1 MGWTHADW
9 SALGSVLSGIGT
21 IVGAFAVI
29 WAARLGSGTFESWRE
44 QKISERRID
53 QAERILIAT
62 YDAERSL
69 GDLRHAAANL
79 FARGSAQ
86 RDLQD
91 GAEALTSEAAK
102 AYRYYETHRET
113 ASLAR
118 RSLADCL
125 PTAKALFDADLEQA
139 IGELMK
145 QFDIVFADVGWR
157 AELCPTSAKR
167 NGRNSL
173 RASHPKTAT
182 RWTPPSPR
190 ESRGSKTSAFR
201 SSELQVENVATTGL
215 PSSPRTAACRR
226 SRAGSSSG
234 AGTPAAGAARP
245 RRGSPA
251 VSSAP
256 P

>member
-1 MGWTHADW
+1 MYWTHADW
-9 SALGSVLSGIGT
+9 SALGNVLSGIGT
-21 IVGAFAVI
+21 IVGAIAVI

-53 QAERILIAT
+53 QAEWILIAT
-62 YDAERSL
+62 YNARRSL

-102 AYRYYETHRET
+102 AHSYYETFRET

-118 RSLADCL
+118 RSLADCM

-145 QFDIVFADVGWR
+145 QFDIVFGDVGWR
-157 AELCPTSAKR
+157 AELSSDERQAKWKKLTPGVPSEDR
-167 NGRNSL
+167 NKMNATIAAQVEGICLPQL
-173 RASHPKTAT
+173 RAAGRKRRDAG
-182 RWTPPSPR
+182 PS
-190 ESRGSKTSAFR
+190 
-201 SSELQVENVATTGL
+201 V
-215 PSSPRTAACRR
+215 
-226 SRAGSSSG
+226 
-234 AGTPAAGAARP
+234 
-245 RRGSPA
+245 
-251 VSSAP
+251 
-256 P
+256 

>member
-1 MGWTHADW
+1 MGWTHAAW

-29 WAARLGSGTFESWRE
+29 WAARLGSGTLENWRE
-44 QKISERRID
+44 QNIS
-53 QAERILIAT
+53 ERILIAT

-102 AYRYYETHRET
+102 AYRYYETFRET

-157 AELCPTSAKR
+157 AELSPDERQAKWKKLTPGVPSEDR
-167 NGRNSL
+167 NTMDATIAAQVARIEDICLPQL
-173 RASHPKTAT
+173 RAAGRKRRDAG
-182 RWTPPSPR
+182 PS
-190 ESRGSKTSAFR
+190 
-201 SSELQVENVATTGL
+201 V
-215 PSSPRTAACRR
+215 
-226 SRAGSSSG
+226 
-234 AGTPAAGAARP
+234 
-245 RRGSPA
+245 
-251 VSSAP
+251 
-256 P
+256 

>member
-1 MGWTHADW
+1 MGWTHAAW

-29 WAARLGSGTFESWRE
+29 WAARLGSGTLENWRE
-44 QKISERRID
+44 QNIS
-53 QAERILIAT
+53 ERILIAT

-102 AYRYYETHRET
+102 AYRYYETFRET

-157 AELCPTSAKR
+157 AEL
-167 NGRNSL
+167 
-173 RASHPKTAT
+173 
-182 RWTPPSPR
+182 SPDER
-190 ESRGSKTSAFR
+190 
-201 SSELQVENVATTGL
+201 Q
-215 PSSPRTAACRR
+215 
-226 SRAGSSSG
+226 
-234 AGTPAAGAARP
+234 
-245 RRGSPA
+245 
-251 VSSAP
+251 
-256 P
+256 